1 MKTILDS
8 EHHRLSDVA
17 TSIRD
22 GLPELV
28 TNIERAKANADPE
41 QLPAGR
47 ISEQIAQRL
56 KAIHAQLNASLMA
69 HADAVDQAAEMLSR
83 WMLQGRI
90 VRVIGAGRARLAA
103 AIPANR
109 IAHGG
114 ARVYVQDDIIPM
126 PHTIRG
132 GGLIAV
138 SASGRTQSV
147 LSILRSTKQYSRD
160 VKVLG
165 IAASS
170 AHEFAS
176 LCDVFIGI
184 EPPSQIIPNPLRA
197 LADTEEYV
205 ISEMLDGL
213 VVSAGQLAGFDDAHW
228 RLGHEDIGSTGPYN
242 FAQGA
247 ER

>member
-1 MKTILDS
+1 MNSAPSEQSQLRTI
-8 EHHRLSDVA
+8 A
-17 TSIRD
+17 ASIRE
-22 GLPELV
+22 GLSHVVGDVSDSKVFVES
-28 TNIERAKANADPE
+28 E
-41 QLPAGR
+41 QQPPGR
-47 ISEQIAQRL
+47 IFEQIEQRL
-56 KAIHAQLNASLMA
+56 TAIHAQLSASLVA
-69 HADAVDQAAEMLSR
+69 HVDAVDNAAEMLSR
-83 WMLQGRI
+83 WMVQGKI

-103 AIPANR
+103 AIPASR

-138 SASGRTQSV
+138 SASGRTESV
-147 LSILRSTKQYSRD
+147 LSILHSTKRYSRD
-160 VKVLG
+160 VQVLG

-170 AHEFAS
+170 AREFES

-184 EPPSQIIPNPLRA
+184 EPPSKTIHNPLRA

-228 RLGHEDIGSTGPYN
+228 RLGHEDIGATGPYN
-242 FAQGA
+242 FAQGSD
-247 ER
+247 R